1 MDWKKIT
8 NHLYENIKPIDGRI
22 HSYINDSY
30 NSGIQFSDFWI
41 EFDMNE
47 FNYVDPFYGESK
59 STDPFNMN
67 VDLLNVASQYNIQE
81 INEFEKLTFEN
92 SENGFY
98 GAFSNSLH
106 VVPKF
111 LKFGEIKGD
120 RIEFEMSYSLTNSDS
135 YGMMNGTLEEHM
147 KLSGTI
153 KIPLKICELIV
164 RTHNKTNLR
173 NIISNLNSNIYDLE
187 SIKCIR
193 ESNEY
198 EPEEDHIICYKN
210 IMPLG

>member
-8 NHLYENIKPIDGRI
+8 NHLYKNIKPIDGRI
-22 HSYINDSY
+22 QSCINDFY
-30 NSGIQFSDFWI
+30 CSGIQFSEFWI

-47 FNYVDPFYGESK
+47 FDYVDPFYGESK
-59 STDPFNMN
+59 STDPFNMF
-67 VDLLNVASQYNIQE
+67 VDLLNVASQYNIKE
-81 INEFEKLTFEN
+81 IKEFEKLTFEN

-106 VVPKF
+106 IVPKF

-135 YGMMNGTLEEHM
+135 YGMMNGTNEEHM
-147 KLSGTI
+147 KSSGII
-153 KIPLKICELIV
+153 KIPLKICELIL
-164 RTHNKTNLR
+164 RTQNKTSLKNL
-173 NIISNLNSNIYDLE
+173 ISNLNPNIYDLE

-193 ESNEY
+193 EST
-198 EPEEDHIICYKN
+198 EDSPSEDYIICYKN
-210 IMPLG
+210 INPLE